1 LHPES
6 PLRQIATGFIAE
18 STFLIR
24 ICTMPELSSLNPTG
38 RFTGLA
44 ETYARFRPS
53 YPAHGIDFIMARCGL
68 DTESILVDVGCGTG
82 IASRLFAAR
91 GINVIGI
98 EPNMEMR
105 CTAAAEEGDD
115 DSKHPSVTYREGR
128 AESTGLEV
136 AVADAVL
143 SAQAFHWFE
152 PVATLR
158 EFHRIL
164 KLDGWAI
171 LMWNER
177 DEQDPAT
184 AAYGAVIR
192 TADDAGAIEGSRQ
205 TRAGE
210 VLRTSPF
217 FRHVEQ
223 VKFHNQQAVDEE
235 GLLGRAFSVSYAPR
249 ETSAREAWADR
260 LKAVFNQYER
270 NGEVVLRYQTTIYL
284 ARRYSR

>member
-1 LHPES
+1 
-6 PLRQIATGFIAE
+6 
-18 STFLIR
+18 
-24 ICTMPELSSLNPTG
+24 MPELSSLNPTG

-68 DTESILVDVGCGTG
+68 EKASLLVDVGCGTG

-91 GINVIGI
+91 GINVIGV
-98 EPNMEMR
+98 EPNAEMR
-105 CTAAAEEGDD
+105 CAAAAEANADA
-115 DSKHPSVTYREGR
+115 KKPSLTYREGR
-128 AESTGLEV
+128 AESTGLEA

-164 KLDGWAI
+164 KPDGWTI

-177 DEQDPAT
+177 DERDPVT

-210 VLRTSPF
+210 VLRANPL
-217 FRHVEQ
+217 FRQAEQ
-223 VKFHNQQAVDEE
+223 VKFYNQQSLDEE

-249 ETSAREAWADR
+249 EASEREAWADR
-260 LKAVFNQYER
+260 LKAVFRQYQW
-270 NGEVVLRYQTTIYL
+270 NGRVELRYQTTIYV
-284 ARRYSR
+284 AQRHGG